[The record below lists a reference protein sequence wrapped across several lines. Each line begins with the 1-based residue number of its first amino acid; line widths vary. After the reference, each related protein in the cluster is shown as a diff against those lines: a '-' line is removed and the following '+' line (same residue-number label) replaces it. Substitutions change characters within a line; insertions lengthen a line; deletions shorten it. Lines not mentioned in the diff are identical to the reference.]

1 MTISRSDVG
10 FFERQRTVGFIL
22 GVVLA
27 GFFVS
32 SARAQWVQWGGTD
45 EAFIADSKGLAN
57 DWPTEGPKKLWQ
69 RDLGDGYSSILVD
82 NGRLYTM
89 YRKDEGEEA
98 VVICLDAKSGNTVW
112 EYAYAESPK
121 DGHEKRFG
129 QGPRSTPLIV
139 GDRIYTIGV
148 SGQMHCLD
156 KNEGKVLWSHNL
168 WDEFGGNVQQH
179 GYSSS
184 PIAYKNNVIVLV
196 GGKEKGAG
204 IVAFDQKDG
213 SVAWKN
219 LEFENSYSTPKI
231 LKIHGEDQL
240 VTFMAEQ
247 VIGADPNTGE
257 LKWSFGHKNEWKQ
270 NVCMPVVTDKNI
282 LFISSPKAGARGLQ
296 ITKKGNKFD
305 VEEVWATR
313 KIQFY
318 HVTAVQ
324 QGDTIYGSTGTMG
337 PAFMASV
344 NINTGKINWRKR
356 GFAKAT
362 TIMADGKLIILD
374 EDGNLGLATA
384 TPDDFVV
391 HSKAQVLEK
400 VSWTVPTVVG
410 KTLFARDKK
419 SIMAFDLG

>member
-1 MTISRSDVG
+1 MIISRSG
-10 FFERQRTVGFIL
+10 FGLFERQRIVGL
-22 GVVLA
+22 VVGMVLA
-27 GFFVS
+27 GLFVS
-32 SARAQWVQWGGTD
+32 TARAQWVQWGGTD
-45 EAFIADSKGLAN
+45 QAFIADSKGLAN

-69 RDLGDGYSSILVD
+69 RDLGDGYSAILVD

-89 YRKDEGEEA
+89 YRKGEEA
-98 VVICLDAKSGNTVW
+98 AVICLDAKTGKTVW
-112 EYAYAESPK
+112 EHTYAESTRK
-121 DGHEKRFG
+121 GHEKRFG
-129 QGPRSTPLIV
+129 EGPRSTPLIA
-139 GDRIYTIGV
+139 GDRLFTIGV
-148 SGQMHCLD
+148 SGQMLCLD

-168 WDEFGGNVQQH
+168 LDEFDGNVQEH
-179 GYSSS
+179 GYASS
-184 PIAYKNNVIVLV
+184 PIAYKKNVIVLV
-196 GGKEKGAG
+196 GGKEQGAG

-213 SVAWKN
+213 SVAWKS

-270 NVCMPVVTDKNI
+270 NVCMPVVSDKNI
-282 LFISSPKAGARGLQ
+282 LFISSPHAGARGLK

-318 HVTAVQ
+318 HVTVVQ
-324 QGDTIYGSTGTMG
+324 QGDTVYGSTGTMG
-337 PAFMASV
+337 PSFMASV